1 MVSFGLGLATL
12 NRTGD
17 LLDVY
22 YPTPLLDP
30 DPGLVALWRQAY
42 PALETS
48 DWVLIDAKGAE
59 AEPSLRAELNPF
71 HQALDESNPHQ
82 GLIVTVLVED
92 APIASTAGA
101 YLKLHLLSHRLAK
114 PNALNLEGIY
124 AHMPNVAWSNEGPID
139 LSELSQR

>member
-48 DWVLIDAKGAE
+48 DWVLIDAKGGE

-71 HQALDESNPHQ
+71 HQPPQSYFSD
-82 GLIVTVLVED
+82 I
-92 APIASTAGA
+92 
-101 YLKLHLLSHRLAK
+101 
-114 PNALNLEGIY
+114 LNTCQAFSKML
-124 AHMPNVAWSNEGPID
+124 
-139 LSELSQR
+139 

>member
-59 AEPSLRAELNPF
+59 AEPSLTAELSPF
-71 HQALDESNPHQ
+71 HQALDESNPYQ
-82 GLIVTVLVED
+82 GLIVTLLVED
-92 APIASTAGA
+92 API
-101 YLKLHLLSHRLAK
+101 LLCRRHIPAW
-114 PNALNLEGIY
+114 Y
-124 AHMPNVAWSNEGPID
+124 ARIECGPCCFC
-139 LSELSQR
+139 ELFS